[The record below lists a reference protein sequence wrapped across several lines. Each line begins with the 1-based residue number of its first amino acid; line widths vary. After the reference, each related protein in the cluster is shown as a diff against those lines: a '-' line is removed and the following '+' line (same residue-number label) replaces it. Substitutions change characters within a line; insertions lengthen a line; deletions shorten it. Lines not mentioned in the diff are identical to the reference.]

1 MQTFDNTQDTF
12 SALSGEKL
20 MCKTI
25 PTIWEFISINTCLL
39 VGIAVRRL
47 GQFIPICF
55 GCCKEIEL
63 WIRCDGLSFFCPF
76 VSLFKHQTK
85 KLMCKISGFLW
96 EIISAKY
103 MYLGQNY
110 CKMFRAVYS
119 IYFRVHTQIEP
130 RIGRDVLFM
139 FCPCLLCL
147 VLNLKCCYHTVSWW
161 LKKKFGSSFGII
173 SCSLHEC

>member
-1 MQTFDNTQDTF
+1 M
-12 SALSGEKL
+12 
-20 MCKTI
+20 
-25 PTIWEFISINTCLL
+25 
-39 VGIAVRRL
+39 
-47 GQFIPICF
+47 
-55 GCCKEIEL
+55 
-63 WIRCDGLSFFCPF
+63 
-76 VSLFKHQTK
+76 

-119 IYFRVHTQIEP
+119 IYFHVHTQIEP

-147 VLNLKCCYHTVSWW
+147 VLNLKCCYHTVSW
-161 LKKKFGSSFGII
+161 
-173 SCSLHEC
+173 

>member
-1 MQTFDNTQDTF
+1 M
-12 SALSGEKL
+12 
-20 MCKTI
+20 
-25 PTIWEFISINTCLL
+25 
-39 VGIAVRRL
+39 
-47 GQFIPICF
+47 
-55 GCCKEIEL
+55 
-63 WIRCDGLSFFCPF
+63 
-76 VSLFKHQTK
+76 

-130 RIGRDVLFM
+130 RIGCDVLFM

-147 VLNLKCCYHTVSWW
+147 VSKFKVFNILCLGDWKKSLEVHLELFLVYYMNDKQTWSLGDFHCQIKSKFW
-161 LKKKFGSSFGII
+161 LIKKRLSSTDFCFMMKIEMTNH
-173 SCSLHEC
+173 SLFKQNFA

>member
-1 MQTFDNTQDTF
+1 M
-12 SALSGEKL
+12 
-20 MCKTI
+20 
-25 PTIWEFISINTCLL
+25 
-39 VGIAVRRL
+39 
-47 GQFIPICF
+47 
-55 GCCKEIEL
+55 
-63 WIRCDGLSFFCPF
+63 
-76 VSLFKHQTK
+76 

-161 LKKKFGSSFGII
+161 LKKSLEVYLELFLVHYMNDKQTWSLGDFHCQIKAKFWLIKKRLSSTNFCFMMKIEMTNH
-173 SCSLHEC
+173 SLFKQNFA